1 MNFFLFFAVAFAS
14 AKTLWHQ
21 LEGYTFDDY
30 CSEYEK
36 VYSTEKERLYRKSL
50 FEKKLTEIFEHN
62 AGDSTY
68 KKGVN
73 KFSDLTNEEFKSRYT
88 GYARMTSNA
97 VPANLDHINVEDV
110 PNDIDWRTKG
120 VVTPVK
126 NQGGCG
132 SCWAFAATETI
143 ESGVAIATGK
153 LLTLSEQNMVSCTK
167 NPKECGGTGGCQGAT
182 AELGIDYVAQKGIS
196 SESDYPYRGV
206 TGTCKETTKAA
217 KVGGFKKL
225 AENKYDPLFKA
236 VGTVGPIAISVC
248 ADFADYEN
256 GVFDGCKPGCVIDH
270 GVQAVG
276 YGTMAGTDYWL
287 VRNSWGRSWGTGGY
301 INLKRYGS
309 DSAHCGTDSRAQDG
323 TACKGDPTSVT
334 ICGMCGILYDTC
346 YATNCT
352 VV

>member
-1 MNFFLFFAVAFAS
+1 MIFLLYCFVASVS

-21 LEGYTFDDY
+21 LEGYSFDDY
-30 CSEYEK
+30 IQEYEK
-36 VYSTEKERLYRKSL
+36 VYATTEEFNYRKGL
-50 FEKKLTEIFEHN
+50 FEKKLKEIFQHN
-62 AGDSTY
+62 SEDHTW

-73 KFSDLTNEEFKSRYT
+73 KFSDLTKEEFKARYT
-88 GYARMTSNA
+88 GYARIPSLA
-97 VPANLDHINVEDV
+97 VPKNLDHIDMRDV

-167 NPKECGGTGGCQGAT
+167 NPKHCGGTGGCQGAT
-182 AELGIDYVAQKGIS
+182 AELGIDYVAQMGIS
-196 SESDYPYRGV
+196 DEKTYPYRGV

-217 KVGGFKKL
+217 HVSNFTKL
-225 AENKYDPLFKA
+225 PENKYAPLLKA
-236 VGTVGPIAISVC
+236 VGTIGPIAISVC
-248 ADFADYEN
+248 ADFGDYEN
-256 GVFDGCKPGCVIDH
+256 GVFDGCKAGCVIDH
-270 GVQAVG
+270 GVQVVG
-276 YGTMAGTDYWL
+276 YGTSGGTDYWL

-301 INLKRYGS
+301 INLKRYGT
-309 DSAHCGTDSRAQDG
+309 DDAHCGTDSRAHDG
-323 TACKGDPTSVT
+323 TACDGDPSSVK

-346 YATNCT
+346 YAEGCKLA
-352 VV
+352 